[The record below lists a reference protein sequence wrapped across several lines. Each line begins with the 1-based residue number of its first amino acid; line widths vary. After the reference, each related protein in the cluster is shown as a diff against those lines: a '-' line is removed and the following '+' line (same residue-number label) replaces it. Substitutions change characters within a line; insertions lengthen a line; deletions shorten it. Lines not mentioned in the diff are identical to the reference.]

1 MALIIFCITETLSAR
16 KIPGK
21 PKRRQK
27 KFISRK
33 KKIIKN
39 ASAENKDNSYHDLEC
54 NNK

>member
-33 KKIIKN
+33 KKSSKTPQLKIKTI
-39 ASAENKDNSYHDLEC
+39 LIMI
-54 NNK
+54 